1 MKKYVKFRL
10 GGIALLIVPPLV
22 LAAEIARQLAAM
34 NPPSW
39 GQLKLR
45 WAFIVFYAMAGGLVM
60 LIFAR
65 NMKAQYI
72 KNEELQKRHDES
84 LKKNIDS
91 A

>member
-1 MKKYVKFRL
+1 MKKYIKIRL
-10 GGIALLIVPPLV
+10 GGIALLVVPPLI
-22 LAAEIARQLAAM
+22 LAAEIARQLGNM

-65 NMKAQYI
+65 SMKEQEI
-72 KNEELQKRHDES
+72 KDGEARKRYNEMQKKEH
-84 LKKNIDS
+84 
-91 A
+91 